1 MLNSYN
7 SSMYIFNDTSF
18 NARYFIIDID
28 GSIIALTTLVN
39 NSPVETTT
47 LLIMRP
53 ITWKSMEDSRD
64 YSSWGCRVER
74 SAYILETDVAVRHV
88 LEMIVRVITWRYW
101 RPRPRA
107 ILRSDASSRRRQFA
121 YRRSRNL
128 LLKNAYGKPPSPQN
142 RANNFDARPRKFCR
156 TGNPSFIA
164 RDARYHTTHTYACAN
179 IRALAI
185 MPSGTQYANRNS
197 SLGRNCFRLTRALDR
212 FYSPLF
218 PYGWCL
224 IDGHYLQS

>member
-7 SSMYIFNDTSF
+7 SSMYIFNDISF
-18 NARYFIIDID
+18 NARYFIIDMD
-28 GSIIALTTLVN
+28 DSIIALTTLVN
-39 NSPVETTT
+39 NSPIETTT
-47 LLIMRP
+47 LLIMRA

-107 ILRSDASSRRRQFA
+107 ILRSDASSGRRQFA

-128 LLKNAYGKPPSPQN
+128 LLKNAYGKPAEPSP
-142 RANNFDARPRKFCR
+142 PRKIEPITSTLVLENFVER
-156 TGNPSFIA
+156 EIHRLSRA
-164 RDARYHTTHTYACAN
+164 MRDITRHIHTRVQIHVHW
-179 IRALAI
+179 
-185 MPSGTQYANRNS
+185 Q
-197 SLGRNCFRLTRALDR
+197 
-212 FYSPLF
+212 
-218 PYGWCL
+218 
-224 IDGHYLQS
+224 

>member
-1 MLNSYN
+1 MQYARLLAHLNVQCWTHITRPCIFSMILLLTRVI
-7 SSMYIFNDTSF
+7 SSLI
-18 NARYFIIDID
+18 ID

-128 LLKNAYGKPPSPQN
+128 LLKNAYGKPPEPLP
-142 RANNFDARPRKFCR
+142 RPAKL
-156 TGNPSFIA
+156 S
-164 RDARYHTTHTYACAN
+164 
-179 IRALAI
+179 
-185 MPSGTQYANRNS
+185 Q
-197 SLGRNCFRLTRALDR
+197 
-212 FYSPLF
+212 
-218 PYGWCL
+218 
-224 IDGHYLQS
+224 